1 MAQFGMLKEHKDV
14 LRENRVFLLDN
25 LNPEPVMQRLYQQNM
40 ISNITMESIKAFSTR
55 YEKNVA
61 LMDYLPKRGPTAF
74 QLFCRALSASHQNHI
89 RRQIQP
95 EGLKWCVGLRTVI
108 TYDGDAL
115 SLQKGK
121 RSVPFTL
128 SHWNKLMRHIPEIQE
143 NLDQCKNI
151 QLPLEDDLYVMT
163 REITDLMYVGF
174 HTCVGQEMPDTGIN
188 LTMEEWTDLLVVM
201 ESITEE
207 VNESHLKPPQFHLYD
222 LIHLTYIYILERD
235 IIARAHSN
243 CFGCENDSP
252 GQRDHMSNGCL
263 SEWNDMVH
271 LYFTEAVT
279 SFSRPLFAEV
289 CR

>member
-55 YEKNVA
+55 FEKNVA

-95 EGLKWCVGLRTVI
+95 EGVTWSIGLRTVI
-108 TYDGDAL
+108 TYDGETL
-115 SLQKGK
+115 RLQKGS
-121 RSVPFTL
+121 RSL
-128 SHWNKLMRHIPEIQE
+128 SITHSEWNNLILYIPKILE
-143 NLDQCKNI
+143 NLDPCKDSKFCLSDTN
-151 QLPLEDDLYVMT
+151 LYVT
-163 REITDLMYVGF
+163 TSNHQAHKYVGF
-174 HTCVGQEMPDTGIN
+174 HRGISGDGSGVTMDMDEWGDFLECVAESVI
-188 LTMEEWTDLLVVM
+188 EEW
-201 ESITEE
+201 
-207 VNESHLKPPQFHLYD
+207 NESHPNFHDLEIRD

-235 IIARAHSN
+235 IIARAHYN
-243 CFGCENDSP
+243 CFGCENESP

-263 SEWNDMVH
+263 SEWEDMVH
-271 LYFTEAVT
+271 LYLTEAVT
-279 SFSRPLFAEV
+279 SFSRPLFAEM